1 MESIQTMLG
10 DIPVAIW
17 TDFNHIFGLP
27 KYETSG
33 ASGMD
38 VRANKDVVVFPNCTT
53 LVPTGIF
60 VSIPEG
66 YEIQVRPRS
75 GLSLKTPLRVA
86 NSPGTIDH
94 DFRGEI
100 CIIVH
105 NVHQT
110 ERLEISIGDR
120 IAQMVLSKVPK
131 IEWVPLIN
139 KDELNNSTR
148 GDGGFGHTGIN

>member
-86 NSPGTIDH
+86 NSPSYI
-94 DFRGEI
+94 
-100 CIIVH
+100 
-105 NVHQT
+105 
-110 ERLEISIGDR
+110 
-120 IAQMVLSKVPK
+120 
-131 IEWVPLIN
+131 
-139 KDELNNSTR
+139 
-148 GDGGFGHTGIN
+148 